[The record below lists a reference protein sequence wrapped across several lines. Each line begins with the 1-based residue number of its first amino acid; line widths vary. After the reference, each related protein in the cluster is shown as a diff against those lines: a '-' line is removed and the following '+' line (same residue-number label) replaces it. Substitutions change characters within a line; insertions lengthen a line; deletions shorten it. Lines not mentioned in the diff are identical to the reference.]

1 MESVFNISLSVG
13 ESKSESV
20 SEEAKM
26 ELPGLIIY
34 EPNWI
39 ANSKALFY
47 RTPKN
52 KVLSG
57 PLPVTNWSIPGVL
70 LCGGYLEY
78 DSEVAVLV
86 RLGITRF
93 WCLCSEYGIPDKR
106 HRNYAYGD
114 KLPVGQFNHVKIDDM
129 GITDDAIV
137 LENCNRIVAQ
147 IRAGEKIYLHCSGG
161 HGRTGTFLAII
172 LNKMFR
178 KCDRVSGSTYS
189 APPKGEHGEKLY
201 PYLTLDQILNYIQ
214 YSHDQRAA
222 NYFGPYYF
230 TKSFLD
236 GDEADIIHAKNFT
249 SGQVPSPQA
258 REQLQQIRRLFT

>member
-13 ESKSESV
+13 ESKSASV

-137 LENCNRIVAQ
+137 LENCDRIVAQ

-172 LNKMFR
+172 LK
-178 KCDRVSGSTYS
+178 KI
-189 APPKGEHGEKLY
+189 Y
-201 PYLTLDQILNYIQ
+201 PYLILDQILNYIQ

>member
-1 MESVFNISLSVG
+1 MESVFNISFSVG

-20 SEEAKM
+20 SEEANA
-26 ELPGLIIY
+26 ELPELVLY
-34 EPNWI
+34 DSNWI

-70 LCGGYLEY
+70 LCGGYLDY

-172 LNKMFR
+172 LNKI
-178 KCDRVSGSTYS
+178 
-189 APPKGEHGEKLY
+189 Y

-230 TKSFLD
+230 TKSFVD
-236 GDEADIIHAKNFT
+236 GDAADILHAKNFT